1 VNRIHN
7 FSAGPAILPVSVL
20 EKASQS
26 VLELNGSG
34 MSILEVSHR
43 GKHYEEIHFDTMTRL
58 LTTLGLP
65 ESEYS
70 VCLLG
75 GGASLQFAMLPM
87 NFLGAGQTADY
98 VNAGEWGSKAISEAK
113 RVGNVHIAGSS
124 VPTNHDRLPE
134 CVWSPAG
141 VARYAHITTNNTV
154 EGTQYQTV
162 PEVNDA
168 SLVADMSSDIF
179 AMNHDFSK
187 FSMLYAG
194 AQKNAGPAGVTMV
207 VIKKD
212 FLETSVA
219 TTSTN
224 LSPMLS
230 YKTQVEKDSLYNTP
244 PVFSIYV
251 LNLVLQ
257 WIESQGGV
265 AALATQNQRKAHVIY
280 DALDAAPTVYAP
292 CVADKSH
299 RSLMNITWRMKSPE
313 LEAELLAEA
322 KANQMDGLKGHRN
335 VGGFR
340 ASVYNAFPEEGCQA
354 LANLLTDFAKRRG

>member
-1 VNRIHN
+1 MLVNRIYN

-26 VLELNGSG
+26 VQELNNSG

-58 LTTLGLP
+58 LTTLGLA
-65 ESEYS
+65 ESDYK

-87 NFLGAGQTADY
+87 NFLVAGQTADY

-113 RVGNVHIAGSS
+113 RVGNVHVAGSS
-124 VPTNHDRLPE
+124 APTNHDRLPE
-134 CVWSPAG
+134 CTWSPVG
-141 VARYAHITTNNTV
+141 EARYAHITTNNTV
-154 EGTQYQTV
+154 EGTQYQAITL
-162 PEVNDA
+162 PEA
-168 SLVADMSSDIF
+168 SGAPLVADMSSDIF
-179 AMNHDFSK
+179 AVNHDFSK
-187 FSMLYAG
+187 FSLLYAG

-207 VIKKD
+207 IIKKD
-212 FLETSVA
+212 FLETA
-219 TTSTN
+219 STN

-265 AALATQNQRKAHVIY
+265 AALAKLNQRKAALIY
-280 DALDAAPTVYAP
+280 DSLDAAPGVYAP

-299 RSLMNITWRMKSPE
+299 RSLMNITWRMVNPA

-322 KANQMDGLKGHRN
+322 KLNQMDGLKGHRN

-340 ASVYNAFPEEGCQA
+340 ASIYNAFPETGCQA
-354 LANLLTDFAKRRG
+354 LADLLADFAKRKG

>member
-1 VNRIHN
+1 
-7 FSAGPAILPVSVL
+7 
-20 EKASQS
+20 
-26 VLELNGSG
+26 

-43 GKHYEEIHFDTMTRL
+43 GKHYDAIHFDTMKRL
-58 LTTLGLP
+58 LATLGLS

-87 NFLGAGQTADY
+87 NFLGESQTADY

-113 RVGNVHIAGSS
+113 RVGNVNIAGSS

-134 CVWSPAG
+134 CTWSPQG
-141 VARYAHITTNNTV
+141 TARYAHITTNNTV
-154 EGTQYQTV
+154 EGTQYQTI
-162 PEVNDA
+162 PEVNNA
-168 SLVADMSSDIF
+168 PLVADMSSDIF
-179 AMNHDFSK
+179 AMHHDFSK
-187 FSMLYAG
+187 FSLLYAG

-207 VIKKD
+207 VVKKD
-212 FLETSVA
+212 FLETA
-219 TTSTN
+219 TASTN

-265 AALATQNQRKAHVIY
+265 AALAKLNAQKAALIY
-280 DALDAAPTVYAP
+280 DALDAAPALYAP
-292 CVADKSH
+292 CVASSRKSH
-299 RSLMNITWRMKSPE
+299 RSLMNITWRMVNPD

-322 KANQMDGLKGHRN
+322 KAKQMDGLKGHRN

-340 ASVYNAFPEEGCQA
+340 ASVYNAFPIEGCQA
-354 LANLLTDFAKRRG
+354 LADLLADFAKRKG